1 MWKKPDLEEFPPQL
15 TPTPQ
20 PAAPS
25 PTISTNSKPSP
36 PPIRDCATIG
46 ASISIKG
53 DIIGEE
59 DLYID
64 GKFEGKIE
72 LRNHS
77 VTIGKNGRVKGDVYG
92 KSITVEGVVEGNL
105 YGEEQLTVKQT
116 GKIKGN
122 IAAPRV
128 AITNFRGNIDMT
140 PKEKLPGAPS
150 EKS

>member
-1 MWKKPDLEEFPPQL
+1 MWKKPDLEEFPPQPMPNPQ
-15 TPTPQ
+15 TP
-20 PAAPS
+20 PA
-25 PTISTNSKPSP
+25 PTITKPSP

-53 DIIGEE
+53 DLTGEE
-59 DLYID
+59 DIFID

-77 VTIGKNGRVKGDVYG
+77 VTIGKNGRIRGDVYG

-122 IAAPRV
+122 IVAPRV
-128 AITNFRGNIDMT
+128 AIANFRGNIDMT
-140 PKEKLPGAPS
+140 PKDKFSATSSS
-150 EKS
+150 E